1 MISKMEVG
9 LHSECSHREI
19 LKLLF
24 IGDHRFSNIEERF
37 KI

>member
-24 IGDHRFSNIEERF
+24 IDAPRFSNIEQRF